1 MTLILNLYFVIS
13 IGIVISS
20 SFVVFVSNP
29 IYSLLWL
36 VLSFLFSASLL
47 LLLGCEFL
55 ALIFIVVYV
64 GAIAVLFLFVVMLL
78 DLKFKN
84 LKNKKTQTFTA
95 VLVLG
100 SCFLFFLLFFNF
112 TSLKQDT
119 LVLDAGFINKKASVK
134 TNYLILYFPCI
145 VDKISLVFINWR
157 ELTNSVNDIQLY
169 SFILY
174 DTFVLQFLLV
184 GFVLLAVLIEVVYL
198 TNSYKNL
205 STYDQSI
212 FKQISVNSNFFT
224 AK

>member
-1 MTLILNLYFVIS
+1 MTLILNLYFVIG

-36 VLSFLFSASLL
+36 VLSFLFSASFLL
-47 LLLGCEFL
+47 VLGCEFL

-84 LKNKKTQTFTA
+84 LKNKKTQTFSA
-95 VLVLG
+95 ILVLG
-100 SCFLFFLLFFNF
+100 SCFLLFLLFFNF
-112 TSLKQDT
+112 SSLKQDI
-119 LVLDAGFINKKASVK
+119 LVLDLGFANKKANIETK
-134 TNYLILYFPCI
+134 NFILYFLCI

-157 ELTNSVNDIQLY
+157 DLTDSVNDIQLY

-174 DTFVLQFLLV
+174 DIFVLQFLLV

-212 FKQISVNSNFFT
+212 FKQISINSNFFY
-224 AK
+224 K

>member
-13 IGIVISS
+13 VGVVISS

-36 VLSFLFSASLL
+36 VLSFLLSASLL
-47 LLLGCEFL
+47 LVLGCEFL

-100 SCFLFFLLFFNF
+100 SCFLFVLLFFNC
-112 TSLKQDT
+112 TSLKQDI
-119 LVLDAGFINKKASVK
+119 LVLDLNFINKKSNIGTK
-134 TNYLILYFPCI
+134 NFIFYFLFI
-145 VDKISLVFINWR
+145 VDKISLVFINWSD
-157 ELTNSVNDIQLY
+157 LTNSVNDIQLY

-174 DTFVLQFLLV
+174 DIFVLQFLLV
-184 GFVLLAVLIEVVYL
+184 GLVLLAVLIEVVYL
-198 TNSYKNL
+198 TNSYKNI

-212 FKQISVNSNFFT
+212 FKQISINSNFFT
-224 AK
+224 SK

>member
-36 VLSFLFSASLL
+36 VLSFLFSASFLL
-47 LLLGCEFL
+47 VLGCEFL

-84 LKNKKTQTFTA
+84 LKTKKTRAFTA
-95 VLVLG
+95 ILVLG
-100 SCFLFFLLFFNF
+100 SCFLFFLLFLNF
-112 TSLKQDT
+112 TSFKQDT
-119 LVLDAGFINKKASVK
+119 LILDSNFINDEVSTQIKDFM
-134 TNYLILYFPCI
+134 LYFFFI
-145 VDKISLVFINWR
+145 VDKISIVFINWR
-157 ELTNSVNDIQLY
+157 ELTDSVNDIQLY

-198 TNSYKNL
+198 TNNYKNL

-212 FKQISVNSNFFT
+212 FKQISVNSNFFY
-224 AK
+224 K

>member
-1 MTLILNLYFVIS
+1 
-13 IGIVISS
+13 
-20 SFVVFVSNP
+20 VSNP
-29 IYSLLWL
+29 VYSLLWL
-36 VLSFLFSASLL
+36 VLSFLFSASFLL
-47 LLLGCEFL
+47 MLGCEFL

-84 LKNKKTQTFTA
+84 LKSNKTQSFTA

-100 SCFLFFLLFFNF
+100 SGFLFFLLFFNF
-112 TSLKQDT
+112 TSLKQGI
-119 LVLDAGFINKKASVK
+119 LALDAGFINKK
-134 TNYLILYFPCI
+134 TNVETKDFILYFLCI
-145 VDKISLVFINWR
+145 VDKISIVFINWR
-157 ELTNSVNDIQLY
+157 DLADSVNDIQLY

-174 DTFVLQFLLV
+174 DIFVLQFLLV

-212 FKQISVNSNFFT
+212 FKQISVNSNFFY
-224 AK
+224 K

>member
-13 IGIVISS
+13 VGIVISS

-36 VLSFLFSASLL
+36 VLSFLFAASFLL
-47 LLLGCEFL
+47 VLGCEFL

-84 LKNKKTQTFTA
+84 LKNKKTRAFTA
-95 VLVLG
+95 ILVLG
-100 SCFLFFLLFFNF
+100 SFFLFFLLFLNFN
-112 TSLKQDT
+112 SLKQDT
-119 LVLDAGFINKKASVK
+119 LVLDSACINMKVNTETKNFIS
-134 TNYLILYFPCI
+134 YFVGV
-145 VDKISLVFINWR
+145 VDKTSLVYINWR
-157 ELTNSVNDIQLY
+157 ELADSVNDIQLY
-169 SFILY
+169 SYILY

-212 FKQISVNSNFFT
+212 FKQISINSNFFT
-224 AK
+224 SK

>member
-20 SFVVFVSNP
+20 SFVIFVSNP

-36 VLSFLFSASLL
+36 VLSFLFSASFLL
-47 LLLGCEFL
+47 VLGCEFL

-84 LKNKKTQTFTA
+84 LKNKKTQAFTA
-95 VLVLG
+95 ILVLG
-100 SCFLFFLLFFNF
+100 SCFFFFLLFLNF
-112 TSLKQDT
+112 TSLKQDI
-119 LVLDAGFINKKASVK
+119 LVLDSSFVNKKVSIQIK
-134 TNYLILYFPCI
+134 NFLLYFFFI
-145 VDKISLVFINWR
+145 VDKISIVFINWR
-157 ELTNSVNDIQLY
+157 DLTESVNDIQLY

-174 DTFVLQFLLV
+174 DIFVLQFLLV

-212 FKQISVNSNFFT
+212 FKQISVNSNFFY
-224 AK
+224 K

>member
-1 MTLILNLYFVIS
+1 MTLILNLYFVIG

-36 VLSFLFSASLL
+36 VLSFLFSASFL

-84 LKNKKTQTFTA
+84 LKNKKTQAFNA
-95 VLVLG
+95 ILVLG
-100 SCFLFFLLFFNF
+100 GCFLFFLLFLNL
-112 TSLKQDT
+112 TSLKQD
-119 LVLDAGFINKKASVK
+119 LLALDSSFITKKPSLK
-134 TNYLILYFPCI
+134 IKDFILYFFCI

-157 ELTNSVNDIQLY
+157 ELTESVNDIQLY

-212 FKQISVNSNFFT
+212 FKQVSVNSNFFY
-224 AK
+224 K

>member
-1 MTLILNLYFVIS
+1 MRLILNLYFIIS
-13 IGIVISS
+13 LGIVISS
-20 SFVVFVSNP
+20 SFVIFVSNP

-36 VLSFLFSASLL
+36 VLSFLFSASFL

-84 LKNKKTQTFTA
+84 LKTKKTQTFTA

-100 SCFLFFLLFFNF
+100 SCFLFFLLFLNLS
-112 TSLKQDT
+112 TLKQDILT
-119 LVLDAGFINKKASVK
+119 LDSSFINKKANIETK
-134 TNYLILYFPCI
+134 NLLLYFVCV

-157 ELTNSVNDIQLY
+157 DLTDSVNDIQLY
-169 SFILY
+169 SFVLY
-174 DTFVLQFLLV
+174 DIFVLQFLLV
-184 GFVLLAVLIEVVYL
+184 GFVLLAVLIECVYL

-205 STYDQSI
+205 STYDQSV
-212 FKQISVNSNFFT
+212 FKQISINSNFFY
-224 AK
+224 K